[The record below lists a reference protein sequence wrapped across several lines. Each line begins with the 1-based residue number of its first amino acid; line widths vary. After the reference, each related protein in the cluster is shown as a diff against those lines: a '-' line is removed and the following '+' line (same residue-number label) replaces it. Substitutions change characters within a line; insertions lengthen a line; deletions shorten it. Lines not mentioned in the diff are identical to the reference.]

1 MKNIT
6 YAANGYRHVSLSKKQ
21 CLNSLRYSI
30 MLKLVG
36 YLFSSIYA
44 KFYIVSEVLFVYM
57 PKITRDS

>member
-1 MKNIT
+1 MQQMVIDM
-6 YAANGYRHVSLSKKQ
+6 SLFPKKQ